1 MRERGC
7 WLEQRVKAKKKEKK
21 MDRWLKLLVIPFL
34 VLLLSYNSAMAL
46 DFGLEITIIDN
57 NPENTTRNEDDEAE
71 PGMVQSQIWDL
82 EGFFLNGNTLTM
94 VGGYDFLNGELGYT
108 SGDIFIDI
116 HGDAEYGDIHNQDT
130 AKNEVVKD
138 SFGYD
143 FVLDMNFEGKT
154 YTVYQLDES
163 SMLTTAYYYQNQ
175 GSNPWD
181 YDHDQNSSDVAFND
195 FLDVGFNYYQGTSSE
210 VGFSNW
216 GGNDTHNIVEVDLR
230 FLGDNVDNFIAHFTM
245 ECGNDNLMGKAAPVP
260 EPATMLL
267 LGTGLIG
274 LAGASRKKFKK

>member
-1 MRERGC
+1 MN
-7 WLEQRVKAKKKEKK
+7 
-21 MDRWLKLLVIPFL
+21 RWMKLLVIPFS
-34 VLLLSYNSAMAL
+34 VLLLCSGSAMAL
-46 DFGLEITIIDN
+46 DFGLEITISDN

-94 VGGYDFLNGELGYT
+94 VGGYDFVNGAQTYT

-116 HGDAEYGDIHNQDT
+116 HGDAEYGEIPNRDT
-130 AKNEVVKD
+130 AGGAIVKD
-138 SFGYD
+138 NFGYD
-143 FVLDMNFEGKT
+143 FVLDMNFKESERT
-154 YTVYQLDES
+154 YTVYQLNES
-163 SMLTTAYYYQNQ
+163 SWLTTAYYYQNQ

-181 YDHDQNSSDVAFND
+181 YDHEYVDNQSDVA
-195 FLDVGFNYYQGTSSE
+195 LDGFSDVKFNYYQGDSNE

-216 GGNDTHNIVEVDLR
+216 GGNDIHNIVEVDLS
-230 FLGDNVDNFIAHFTM
+230 FLGDDVDNFIAHFTM